1 MKSEIKSGGWTR
13 SPPEVLSNP
22 NHSVIQEFFD
32 TFCHVKLCFLTTA
45 TGDKTSEIPVAGST
59 EAFLPCVSL

>member
-22 NHSVIQEFFD
+22 TILWFCDSVNSN
-32 TFCHVKLCFLTTA
+32 K
-45 TGDKTSEIPVAGST
+45 
-59 EAFLPCVSL
+59 